1 MTYLI
6 LLIETLQRESQQ
18 SCCPHLVEEEDED
31 QWKPAWS
38 QYINIDGRER
48 FTNGTSWWKLEALR
62 TAALR
67 QHDANDGLTRWDLA
81 ETYDNDDNDA
91 LLAWTCSHCHRT
103 VFLNTDAV
111 EDVVFATIGRIQV
124 GLGLHLLQR
133 EKCWAS
139 SLWYGYDHNYLGHQW
154 ASQVICWTIMVTQ
167 FMETK
172 SNVHMP
178 AMLQSRP
185 PQACGLCTWPGRPL
199 EAMLLKCLWL

>member
-1 MTYLI
+1 
-6 LLIETLQRESQQ
+6 
-18 SCCPHLVEEEDED
+18 
-31 QWKPAWS
+31 
-38 QYINIDGRER
+38 
-48 FTNGTSWWKLEALR
+48 
-62 TAALR
+62 
-67 QHDANDGLTRWDLA
+67 
-81 ETYDNDDNDA
+81 
-91 LLAWTCSHCHRT
+91 
-103 VFLNTDAV
+103 V

-124 GLGLHLLQR
+124 GLGLHLLLQ